1 MVKNV
6 KLTLFIISICLILL
20 SCDSPKV
27 IPFTLTNTNRIILE
41 ADVNGTKGKYFWDT
55 GSFLSQV
62 DCRVDNL
69 KFSSSSSFAQN
80 HTSSNLTYYL
90 LDGITINGV
99 WVNAKSEVS
108 NIPDSLRSDIL
119 TPENIDGVLGIN
131 IFDGYW
137 CELSFSDQK
146 IYLHSKKPNKIF
158 NSIPAEFENN
168 YILIS
173 GTIDGDPTRFY
184 IDTGSPNIMMFPESI
199 IRKKSKTDYS
209 KIETNN
215 SQNIFLVNTSDISIF
230 DTHIKNVYVMTD
242 TIFNQITLSG
252 GTGLIGMGLL
262 KNYNLL
268 FDFTQLKYMKISK
281 VYYNSIQN
289 NINWNNY
296 FITQVPTTGVLQV
309 INESTGIRIVYIL
322 KNSSLYNFG
331 VRPNYLLT
339 KINGE
344 PYTIGKEDHFIS
356 SIYYPKN
363 DLFFT
368 FEYNGKEINIPL
380 SVN

>member
-184 IDTGSPNIMMFPESI
+184 IDTGAPNIMMFPESI

-344 PYTIGKEDHFIS
+344 SYTIGKEDHFIS